1 VVDKLLLA
9 FPVNPVVESKGGFMA
24 RLIIGLLITLCSL
37 IWPLGGNTEMKGGR
51 EMKINVGSAAFTEAG
66 MIPKQYTC
74 DGADISPPLS
84 WSTVPEGTKS
94 IAIIVD
100 DPDAPAGT
108 WVHWLVYN
116 LPPDLKGL
124 PENILAKE
132 TIANGGMQGMTDFR
146 RIGYGGP
153 CPPSG
158 THRYIF
164 KVYAVDKLL
173 DLYPGAIKKRLLQA
187 MEGHILAEGELMGK
201 YRR

>member
-1 VVDKLLLA
+1 
-9 FPVNPVVESKGGFMA
+9 MA

-37 IWPLGGNTEMKGGR
+37 ICPLGGNTEMKGGR

-187 MEGHILAEGELMGK
+187 MEGLSWLKGS
-201 YRR
+201 

>member
-1 VVDKLLLA
+1 MKKELSYLIAVLIMIYPLA
-9 FPVNPVVESKGGFMA
+9 ISA
-24 RLIIGLLITLCSL
+24 
-37 IWPLGGNTEMKGGR
+37 EMKGGM
-51 EMKINVGSAAFTEAG
+51 EMKINVGSAAFTEGG

-187 MEGHILAEGELMGK
+187 MEGLSWLKGS
-201 YRR
+201 

>member
-1 VVDKLLLA
+1 
-9 FPVNPVVESKGGFMA
+9 MA

-37 IWPLGGNTEMKGGR
+37 ICPLGGNTEMKGGR

>member
-1 VVDKLLLA
+1 MYQKVVVCVIA
-9 FPVNPVVESKGGFMA
+9 V
-24 RLIIGLLITLCSL
+24 LILICSL
-37 IWPLGGNTEMKGGR
+37 AVNAEMKGGR
-51 EMKINVGSAAFTEAG
+51 EMKINVGSAAFTEGG
-66 MIPKQYTC
+66 MIPKQVTC
-74 DGADISPPLS
+74 DGADISPSLS

-132 TIANGGMQGMTDFR
+132 TLANGGLQGMTDVR

-173 DLYPGAIKKRLLQA
+173 DLYPRAIKKRLLQA